1 MQIFQQTHA
10 REFPSQQLKTD
21 LLVAGGGLAGL
32 CAALAAARD
41 GLNVVLVQDRPVL
54 GATHRAK
61 SVCGP
66 TGLLHIW
73 GTIIAG
79 RAKAASWVKSWRR
92 TFTGI
97 KRAIR

>member
-41 GLNVVLVQDRPVL
+41 GLKVVLVQDRPVL
-54 GATHRAK
+54 GQRIERSP
-61 SVCGP
+61 SVGQR
-66 TGLLHIW
+66 GYFAY
-73 GTIIAG
+73 GE
-79 RAKAASWVKSWRR
+79 
-92 TFTGI
+92 
-97 KRAIR
+97 

>member
-41 GLNVVLVQDRPVL
+41 GLKVVLVQDRPVS
-54 GATHRAK
+54 GGQRIERSP
-61 SVCGP
+61 SVGQR
-66 TGLLHIW
+66 GYFAY
-73 GTIIAG
+73 GE
-79 RAKAASWVKSWRR
+79 
-92 TFTGI
+92 
-97 KRAIR
+97 